1 MLSEPV
7 QYQGKAGYFTLK
19 FQNGI
24 SQNTGK
30 CELGWFSLRQSQ
42 LHLYNMIRSALM

>member
-7 QYQGKAGYFTLK
+7 QYQGNGSFFKL
-19 FQNGI
+19 GI

-30 CELGWFSLRQSQ
+30 FKLGRFLLRESKLHSYRAIELL
-42 LHLYNMIRSALM
+42 IEC